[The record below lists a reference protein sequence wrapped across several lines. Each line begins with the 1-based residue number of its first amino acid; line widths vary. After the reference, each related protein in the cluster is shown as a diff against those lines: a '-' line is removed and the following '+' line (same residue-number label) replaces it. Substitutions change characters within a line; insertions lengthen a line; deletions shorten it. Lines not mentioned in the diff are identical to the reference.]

1 MPHVKEKGLS
11 AGLGDLGNI
20 DPDRALEDA
29 QRKAEMLSGIQDEL
43 TTVVGRAESPD
54 GHVQAAFSASEGL
67 TELVLNPRVMRMAS
81 VDLAEQIKNVIQ
93 EAAQDMQR
101 QLTAQ
106 MTRWFEGEGENPMD
120 FVSDPQKSDAKI
132 RDIQQSLTNT
142 LNDLNGEMERMRR
155 KLGL

>member
-1 MPHVKEKGLS
+1 MT

-29 QRKAEMLSGIQDEL
+29 QRKAGMLSGIQDEL
-43 TTVVGRAESPD
+43 NAVVGRAESSD
-54 GHVQAAFSASEGL
+54 GFVRAAFSASEGL
-67 TELVLNPRVMRMAS
+67 TELDLNPRAMRMAS
-81 VDLAEQIKNVIQ
+81 SDLAEQIKSVIQ

-106 MTRWFEGEGENPMD
+106 INGLFAGEGESPMD
-120 FVSDPQKSDAKI
+120 FARDPQKSDAKI
-132 RDIQQSLTNT
+132 QEIQQSLSAT
-142 LNDLNGEMERMRR
+142 LNDLHGEMERMRR